1 MFILPCSAFIS
12 QCVVLG
18 LKSLGARAND
28 PYKLCSI
35 EESVLTKRHILQ
47 NVEIF

>member
-1 MFILPCSAFIS
+1 MCSLAEL
-12 QCVVLG
+12 VMHAVG
-18 LKSLGARAND
+18 LKSLGAND
-28 PYKLCSI
+28 PCKLCSI